1 MPDEAWYCILREG
14 LLAAWLSF
22 SEQTMLSMLN
32 HSCKSLHDAGWMS
45 NWSARSK
52 TCGGAELGRMLQLS
66 VALGKGRHVRALL
79 QPMAEKEDATALMQL
94 LDDHPSYLFLA
105 VHEAGDMLDSNEQD
119 LCGHVDTVRALLQV
133 GGRQLLMITRDDGW
147 SCLHAAVYAK
157 KLCIVQELL
166 TAGGTELLML
176 TSLDGTSCLHK
187 AAEEGD
193 VDIVQALLQAAG
205 ERTRELLMLT
215 TIFSGHS
222 IGGEG
227 YSCLHAAVKS
237 GSPQV
242 VDALLQAGG
251 RELAMLTTAYGTSS
265 LHMAFRNAPVRV
277 IEALLKVG
285 GRDLAML
292 TNAKGTSS
300 LHLAFDFAPACVIEA
315 LLKVGGRDLAI
326 LTENDGKHFLCWAET
341 CADEP
346 WRTLKAQYAP
356 SNEATAPGGWL
367 ELCCPH
373 GRYAWRLSSQRVGRK
388 QTRASAEELEH
399 LHVVEALLEEMCA
412 DMC

>member
-1 MPDEAWYCILREG
+1 
-14 LLAAWLSF
+14 
-22 SEQTMLSMLN
+22 MLSMLN

-52 TCGGAELGRMLQLS
+52 TCGGAELGRVLQLS

-133 GGRQLLMITRDDGW
+133 GGRQLMMITRDDGW

-176 TSLDGTSCLHK
+176 TSVDGTSCLHK

-215 TIFSGHS
+215 TIFPGHS

-227 YSCLHAAVKS
+227 YS
-237 GSPQV
+237 
-242 VDALLQAGG
+242 
-251 RELAMLTTAYGTSS
+251 
-265 LHMAFRNAPVRV
+265 
-277 IEALLKVG
+277 
-285 GRDLAML
+285 
-292 TNAKGTSS
+292 
-300 LHLAFDFAPACVIEA
+300 
-315 LLKVGGRDLAI
+315 
-326 LTENDGKHFLCWAET
+326 
-341 CADEP
+341 
-346 WRTLKAQYAP
+346 
-356 SNEATAPGGWL
+356 
-367 ELCCPH
+367 
-373 GRYAWRLSSQRVGRK
+373 
-388 QTRASAEELEH
+388 
-399 LHVVEALLEEMCA
+399 
-412 DMC
+412 